1 MNHIIENQCRRVTFE
16 LNEWMEDILAGLLVC
31 GVKRDEIA
39 VQHHPRNR
47 TVILV
52 RGVQKYEWRGTHHFE

>member
-1 MNHIIENQCRRVTFE
+1 MNHLIENQCRRSTFE

-31 GVKRDEIA
+31 GVKRDEIV

-52 RGVQKYEWRGTHHFE
+52 CGVQKYEWRSTHFE